1 MGGCVDE
8 ELAAWPC
15 LGSLGGMPV
24 RLSGLNLSIRFLL
37 LINIVSLHRRRFA
50 RKYVTHIGCWS
61 LMTAER
67 YLPVIID
74 YCGVG
79 QRFAVTDPVDLER
92 AFSFFKEQ
100 GDSLG
105 G

>member
-1 MGGCVDE
+1 
-8 ELAAWPC
+8 
-15 LGSLGGMPV
+15 
-24 RLSGLNLSIRFLL
+24 
-37 LINIVSLHRRRFA
+37 
-50 RKYVTHIGCWS
+50 
-61 LMTAER
+61 MTAER
-67 YLPVIID
+67 YLPVIIG

-79 QRFAVTDPVDLER
+79 QLFAVTDPVELER

>member
-1 MGGCVDE
+1 
-8 ELAAWPC
+8 
-15 LGSLGGMPV
+15 
-24 RLSGLNLSIRFLL
+24 
-37 LINIVSLHRRRFA
+37 
-50 RKYVTHIGCWS
+50 
-61 LMTAER
+61 MTAER

-105 G
+105 VGLTTQDGFQVFTEF